1 VVVDKPAGVRMHP
14 GHPRPLASL
23 KEMLRRELW
32 DHPGAPPELV
42 HRLDAGTSGLAV
54 LALRTDAARHLAG
67 QFEHRRVE
75 KRYLAVV
82 HGRMGTDAGV
92 IDLPLGP
99 AGTRSERRQGIGGPA
114 PRPARTRFAV
124 LERRAHRTLVELVP
138 ETGRRHQLR
147 VHLAAL
153 GHPVVGDVLYGPDG
167 SDNAGTAPRHALH
180 AAGLAFTHPG
190 TGERLRFHAPFPSGW
205 WDGAAMAAW
214 ASAAL
219 ASGARFP

>member
-1 VVVDKPAGVRMHP
+1 VVDKPAGVRMHP

-32 DHPGAPPELV
+32 DHPGAPAELV

-67 QFEHRRVE
+67 QFEGRRVD
-75 KRYLAVV
+75 KRYRAVV

-99 AGTRSERRQGIGGPA
+99 AGPRGERRQGIGGA
-114 PRPARTRFAV
+114 AARPARTRFAV
-124 LERRAHRTLVELVP
+124 LERRADRTLVELFP
-138 ETGRRHQLR
+138 ETGRRHQIR

-153 GHPVVGDVLYGPDG
+153 GHPVVGDALYGPDG
-167 SDNAGTAPRHALH
+167 DANAAPRHALH
-180 AAGLAFTHPG
+180 AAGLAFTHPR
-190 TGERLRFHAPFPSGW
+190 TGERLRFDAPLPPGW
-205 WDGAAMAAW
+205 WDGAPMAAR
-214 ASAAL
+214 AAVAL
-219 ASGARFP
+219 A